1 LLLLPL
7 LLLPLLHLLLL
18 WLLWLLRACMLLLL
32 LMQPGFRC
40 HEGQV
45 HLELPHCCIQR
56 QPWLLQHLVVTAQQD
71 TAT

>member
-1 LLLLPL
+1 MRLLSLVRL
-7 LLLPLLHLLLL
+7 LLLL
-18 WLLWLLRACMLLLL
+18 WLLRLLRPCMLLLL

-40 HEGQV
+40 HERQM